1 MNTKLFRL
9 NALGLALVSSYAGA
23 VGFGEIVLHSRVGE
37 ALRAEVP
44 LLAGAGEPIETACF
58 SLAALPGSEL
68 PVVGN
73 ARIRLV
79 RSGTAYRLLISGTR
93 PVAEPIFVIG
103 LRANCGVDLQRDYV
117 LMPSAPVMLA
127 AADGEATPP
136 VTSPA
141 TRKSGNFREWQA
153 HDGDTLAGI
162 AESQAPDGGAEQR
175 RLLQAMKRAN
185 PGIAADEP
193 LPDGSLV
200 RIPNLRQHATVERS
214 APPSTSAPR
223 PLRAQREEAPPP
235 RPKKAAKPEAAPSP
249 AEKGG
254 DRLVLGKPP
263 EELRPG
269 EKATPPRATLNE
281 MEERMLK
288 LETTLQVLNQEI
300 DKLNSALALTTEALA
315 IQNKIQAAQS
325 APPAPDTAPAVR
337 AGVATPPPVDRA
349 SQNNWLELLFSALAG
364 GGIAAGMAHLLSRRR
379 QNPGDDELPL
389 AISGYRPEV
398 QVRPPASSVFQ
409 AQPAGASQPTETAPA
424 PTAGSV
430 DTVDIPLEA
439 ETVDVNYNEGGTA
452 LELAEIMLSFGRV
465 RGAAETLA
473 QHIEEN
479 SPENIQPWSM
489 LLDLYHRGDM
499 RAEFEALASR
509 MREKFNVHVPS
520 WMDSDMPVPGL
531 KSLEDYAHIVWRASN
546 SWGTQECLNYLY
558 ELVHDNRAGQRS
570 GFPLEVVEEIALLMR
585 LLEEAYGLKRPN

>member
-44 LLAGAGEPIETACF
+44 LLAGAGESVETACF
-58 SLAALPGSEL
+58 SLAPLPGSEL
-68 PVVGN
+68 PAISN

-79 RSGTAYRLLISGTR
+79 RSGTAYRLVISGTR

-103 LRANCGVDLQRDYV
+103 LRANCGFDLQRDYV
-117 LMPSAPVMLA
+117 LMPAAPVMQA
-127 AADGEATPP
+127 AADGEAAPPITSTPP
-136 VTSPA
+136 
-141 TRKSGNFREWQA
+141 RKSGNFREWQA
-153 HDGDTLAGI
+153 HDGDTLASI

-175 RLLQAMKRAN
+175 RLLLAMKRAN
-185 PGIAADEP
+185 PGIAPDEP
-193 LPDGSLV
+193 LPEGTLV
-200 RIPNLRQHATVERS
+200 RIPNLRQRATDERS
-214 APPSTSAPR
+214 ARPSTSAPR
-223 PLRAQREEAPPP
+223 AQRWQPEEAPPP
-235 RPKKAAKPEAAPSP
+235 RPKKAPKPEAVPSQ

-263 EELRPG
+263 EDLQPG
-269 EKATPPRATLNE
+269 EKATPPRASLHE

-325 APPAPDTAPAVR
+325 APPAPDTAPAVK
-337 AGVATPPPVDRA
+337 AGVATPPPVDRS

-364 GGIAAGMAHLLSRRR
+364 GGIAAGMAHLLSRRHQR
-379 QNPGDDELPL
+379 LGDDELPL

-409 AQPAGASQPTETAPA
+409 AQAAGASQPTETTA
-424 PTAGSV
+424 PTAG
-430 DTVDIPLEA
+430 TVDIPLEA
-439 ETVDVNYNEGGTA
+439 ETVDVNYSEGGTA

-473 QHIEEN
+473 QYIEDN

-489 LLDLYHRGDM
+489 LLDLYHRSDM
-499 RAEFEALASR
+499 RAEFETLASR
-509 MREKFNVHVPS
+509 MREKFNVDVPS
-520 WMDSDMPVPGL
+520 WMDSDMPVSGL

-546 SWGTQECLNYLY
+546 SWGTQECLDYLY

-570 GFPLEVVEEIALLMR
+570 GFPLEVVGEIALLMR
-585 LLEEAYGLKRPN
+585 ILEEAYGLKRPN

>member
-9 NALGLALVSSYAGA
+9 NALGLALVSGYAGA
-23 VGFGEIVLHSRVGE
+23 VGFGEIILHSRVGE

-44 LLAGAGEPIETACF
+44 LLAGAGESIETACF
-58 SLAALPGSEL
+58 SLAPLPGSEL
-68 PVVGN
+68 PAVSN

-79 RSGTAYRLLISGTR
+79 RSGTAYRLVISGTR

-103 LRANCGVDLQRDYV
+103 LRANCGFDLQRDYV
-117 LMPSAPVMLA
+117 LMPSPPVMQA

-136 VTSPA
+136 IANMAP
-141 TRKSGNFREWQA
+141 RKSGNFREWQA

-162 AESQAPDGGAEQR
+162 AESQAPDGVEQR

-185 PGIAADEP
+185 PGLSADEP
-193 LPDGSLV
+193 LPEGALV
-200 RIPNLRQHATVERS
+200 RIPNLRQRATVERS
-214 APPSTSAPR
+214 APPSSSAPR

-235 RPKKAAKPEAAPSP
+235 RPKKIAKPEAAPSQ

-269 EKATPPRATLNE
+269 EKATPPRASLNE

-288 LETTLQVLNQEI
+288 LETTLQALNQEI

-325 APPAPDTAPAVR
+325 APPAPDTAPAIK
-337 AGVATPPPVDRA
+337 AGVATPPPVDRP

-379 QNPGDDELPL
+379 QRPGDDELPL
-389 AISGYRPEV
+389 AISGYRPEF
-398 QVRPPASSVFQ
+398 QVRPSASSGFQ
-409 AQPAGASQPTETAPA
+409 AQAAGTAQPTETVSA
-424 PTAGSV
+424 PTGS
-430 DTVDIPLEA
+430 TVDIPLEA

-473 QHIEEN
+473 QYIEEN

-489 LLDLYHRGDM
+489 LLDLYHRSDM
-499 RAEFEALASR
+499 RAEFETLASR

-520 WMDSDMPVPGL
+520 WTDSDRPISGL

-558 ELVHDNRAGQRS
+558 ELVHDNRAGQRN